1 MEMMRAFM
9 LCRYSDEPFNTN
21 EVIWP
26 HWSEIPF
33 HAPTLATLGAVFA
46 MIAAPAIW
54 LARRDGRAG
63 RQLPRPSA

>member
-1 MEMMRAFM
+1 M

-33 HAPTLATLGAVFA
+33 HAPTLAALGAVA
-46 MIAAPAIW
+46 MIASPAIW
-54 LARRDGRAG
+54 LARRDGKAG
-63 RQLPRPSA
+63 RQLARPSA